1 MPCSS
6 KKEMA
11 PSQQIIFSAFLSL
24 SCYGSLLHHPTKK
37 KTKGHFGNT
46 VAASD
51 IASSMG
57 QVRIFYTADHDLFNL
72 INIMS
77 SYFYVYY

>member
-1 MPCSS
+1 V
-6 KKEMA
+6 
-11 PSQQIIFSAFLSL
+11 IIFSAFLSL
-24 SCYGSLLHHPTKK
+24 SCYGSLLPHPSKK

-51 IASSMG
+51 TARCME
-57 QVRIFYTADHDLFNL
+57 QVRICYTADHDLLDL

-77 SYFYVYY
+77 AYFYVFYSTTDVF

>member
-1 MPCSS
+1 V
-6 KKEMA
+6 
-11 PSQQIIFSAFLSL
+11 IIFSAFLSL
-24 SCYGSLLHHPTKK
+24 SCYGSLLRHPSKK

-51 IASSMG
+51 IASSVE
-57 QVRIFYTADHDLFNL
+57 QVRICYTADHDLLNL

-77 SYFYVYY
+77 AYFYVYY